1 MLPGVTVNQRNM
13 LAITKRPAQFCGTQA
28 LLYASGIELVAA
40 DNMRS
45 ARKVIKDQ
53 AVKGVIVCMHSWS
66 EQEREDIA
74 TELSAS
80 DSEFSVILRCP
91 GCMGC
96 DEAKNRAG
104 ALSDTRG
111 LKKAI
116 AAVSGSELHSGKN
129 KGLNPGQVL
138 G

>member
-1 MLPGVTVNQRNM
+1 M
-13 LAITKRPAQFCGTQA
+13 LAITKRAAQFCGTQA

-66 EQEREDIA
+66 EREREDIA

-80 DSEFSVILRCP
+80 HSEFSVILRCP
-91 GCMGC
+91 GCTGC
-96 DEAKNRAG
+96 DEAKNRPG
-104 ALSDTRG
+104 TLSDSPEFERALT
-111 LKKAI
+111 
-116 AAVSGSELHSGKN
+116 AVCGSELH
-129 KGLNPGQVL
+129 
-138 G
+138 